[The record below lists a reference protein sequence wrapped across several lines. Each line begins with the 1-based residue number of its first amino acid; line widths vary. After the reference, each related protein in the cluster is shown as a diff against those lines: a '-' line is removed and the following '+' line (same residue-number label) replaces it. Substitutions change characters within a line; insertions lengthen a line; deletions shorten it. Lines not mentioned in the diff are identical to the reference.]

1 MNQLGFQLSIEE
13 ANLILEGLGHL
24 PFARVYRLVE
34 KLQRQAGEQM
44 KETPGAVASA
54 VPTFDA
60 SHVAGPNNAGTN
72 GR

>member
-1 MNQLGFQLSIEE
+1 MNQLEFQLSIEE

-44 KETPGAVASA
+44 KDTPEAVAST
-54 VPTFDA
+54 VPAFDA
-60 SHVAGPNNAGTN
+60 SKVAGPNNAGTN